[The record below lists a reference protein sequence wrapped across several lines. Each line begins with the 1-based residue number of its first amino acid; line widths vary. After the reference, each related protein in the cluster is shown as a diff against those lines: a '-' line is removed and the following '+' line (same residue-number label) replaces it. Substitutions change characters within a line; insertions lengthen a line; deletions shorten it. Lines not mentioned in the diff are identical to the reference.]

1 MLAQLYSR
9 TVRVTPSGRRLDFFE
24 NKLRLA
30 KLSLRLKAR
39 ESLSTESVN
48 DCFAI
53 VDAAKRHAFCKAEPS
68 LALHGLHIASAMW
81 HRPATVSQSY
91 FIRLPMSNCSRIQIS
106 SKTASYIFDVVLRF
120 MYCREQVDTC
130 ESTKYVSS
138 TIRVAVLSD
147 SRVENDARA

>member
-9 TVRVTPSGRRLDFFE
+9 TVRVTPSGRRIDFFE
-24 NKLRLA
+24 NNLRLA

-48 DCFAI
+48 DCSAI

-91 FIRLPMSNCSRIQIS
+91 FMRLPMSSCSRA
-106 SKTASYIFDVVLRF
+106 SKYKSINQVTFFIFCHVVYHFLLF
-120 MYCREQVDTC
+120 FDLIIYKC
-130 ESTKYVSS
+130 
-138 TIRVAVLSD
+138 
-147 SRVENDARA
+147 